1 MEISDKEIIKK
12 IFENRAEVIE
22 GHDPWRYGSDLAEL
36 TDKVEIDWIMKNLPI
51 DSSRLMLDVGCGT
64 GRHVLELANHKKSL
78 MIFGCDFIE
87 KNIDFANSEKLRM
100 GITNASFF
108 CSSATDFA
116 ENSPVSKFD
125 IITAIGLIQYLTT
138 ENELLEFTK
147 NCARLMGDEAV
158 LLLKHPLS
166 FNETFVLDYHREEMD
181 TRYISSYYNMND
193 LMGVFDDYF
202 ELLSSDRAFT
212 EKNMGDVLQHI
223 ERDERAVQMWL
234 LFSKKRKTV

>member
-1 MEISDKEIIKK
+1 
-12 IFENRAEVIE
+12 
-22 GHDPWRYGSDLAEL
+22 
-36 TDKVEIDWIMKNLPI
+36 
-51 DSSRLMLDVGCGT
+51 
-64 GRHVLELANHKKSL
+64 
-78 MIFGCDFIE
+78 
-87 KNIDFANSEKLRM
+87 M

-147 NCARLMGDEAV
+147 NCAKLMDDEAV

-166 FNETFVLDYHREEMD
+166 YNETFVLDYHREEMD
-181 TRYISSYYNMND
+181 TRYISSYYNMGD
-193 LMGVFDDYF
+193 LMSVFDDYF
-202 ELLSSDRAFT
+202 ELLSSDRTFT
-212 EKNMGDVLQHI
+212 EKNMGDILQHI